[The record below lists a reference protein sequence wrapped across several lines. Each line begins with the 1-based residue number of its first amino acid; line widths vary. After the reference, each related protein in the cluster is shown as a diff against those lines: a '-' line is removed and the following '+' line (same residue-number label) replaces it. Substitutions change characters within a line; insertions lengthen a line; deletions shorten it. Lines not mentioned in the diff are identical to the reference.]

1 MAKNNKPAAQ
11 AAPATTAS
19 AVENAEMNIEE
30 KIKAKNSLS
39 SEAFDKAAEEINKER
54 NEIAVNEARLCLG
67 RSEFTEAIALLN
79 LRHARKKEKITKDFL
94 TKVSQLLKETKEGK
108 FTKIE
113 HDKAYN
119 NALNDRSKELEE
131 AKKEFNVAMQEIKR
145 NFRTYDVWSW
155 QMDWE
160 Y

>member
-11 AAPATTAS
+11 TAQTTTAP
-19 AVENAEMNIEE
+19 AVENTEMNIEE

-54 NEIAVNEARLCLG
+54 NEIAVKEARECLG
-67 RSEFTEAIALLN
+67 RSEFTEAMALIN
-79 LRHARKKEKITKDFL
+79 LRHARAKEKITKNFL
-94 TKVSQLLKETKEGK
+94 TKVSQLLEDTKAGK

-113 HDKAYN
+113 HDKAYDE
-119 NALNDRSKELEE
+119 ALRDRSKEIEQ
-131 AKKEFNVAMQEIKR
+131 AKADYNVAAQEVKR
-145 NFRTYDVWSW
+145 NFRSYDIWHW
-155 QMDWE
+155 DINWD